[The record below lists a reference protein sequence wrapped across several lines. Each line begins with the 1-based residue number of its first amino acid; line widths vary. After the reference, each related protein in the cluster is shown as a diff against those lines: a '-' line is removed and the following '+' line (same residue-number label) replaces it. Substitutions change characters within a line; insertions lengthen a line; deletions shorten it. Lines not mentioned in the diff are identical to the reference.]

1 MISEEELK
9 SIFNDI
15 SPRALVKP
23 ALENWIPGQKTGMT
37 VIELESGIIKG
48 IGLEQGEM
56 PTDLNYVEIFTIN
69 ENDNLFPPESFFN
82 EEEYKKFLRYTDCKV
97 DKYSPDLMSKFCEK
111 EDIDEEERKISILAD
126 CIEDY
131 KFMNFNDW
139 ENSIIQNYHNEC
151 DNS

>member
-69 ENDNLFPPESFFN
+69 EDDNLFPQNHFLM
-82 EEEYKKFLRYTDCKV
+82 KKNIK
-97 DKYSPDLMSKFCEK
+97 
-111 EDIDEEERKISILAD
+111 
-126 CIEDY
+126 
-131 KFMNFNDW
+131 
-139 ENSIIQNYHNEC
+139 NS
-151 DNS
+151 